1 MQENK
6 TYLSKKQVMEANPLM
21 AQKSAS
27 KDFKI
32 DNVNESNYG
41 DSCRKWIKN
50 TDFNEELQ
58 SIKMDQKNMM
68 GLNNKIYEMR
78 GIKIILEIVLNKI
91 SKMKARS
98 MENTQIKAPK
108 EKQNKRQKQVKKWIA
123 IVK

>member
-68 GLNNKIYEMR
+68 GLNNKIYEMK

-108 EKQNKRQKQVKKWIA
+108 EK
-123 IVK
+123 